1 MFRNFSIT
9 ARLLLL
15 CFISVSA
22 IVLLTTFAMFNLWQ
36 SKLEQARQT
45 SLRDARHHDMTISA
59 MQEGIEALVLF
70 SLLSHL
76 GISTEQ
82 KTEQETKLAADGETL
97 RAALVALQ
105 VLEQNLN
112 QSPGQPQEQNQNQSS
127 GQPPEQIPDLSE
139 LLSAALPLV
148 DEFILSSQALQTQAF
163 GDRAAAMSALPAYQ
177 DSSRA
182 LKDMLAP
189 LRLGLQSL
197 AEAATRRADLQNTT
211 LLYLLLAISGTF
223 IGLVLHHSR
232 KSTLTIIRPIERLRD
247 ALKEVSDGNFDLK
260 VSNRMRADDF
270 GEIAHDI
277 DLISQRVVKTL
288 AEQNALRAEG
298 ERVISRL
305 GAGLKKLSAG
315 DLSDQIR
322 ESFNEEYEALSA
334 DFNETVNQLNIL
346 ISKVVQASTSIQA
359 RSEEIHNASQ
369 DLSLRTAS
377 QATTLEETAEA
388 LEHMTNSVNTAAQN
402 TKKVEAAV
410 VTARKEVEHSGRVVE
425 GAIAAMNEIE
435 TSSSRISQIIG
446 VIDDIAFQTNLL
458 ALNAGVEAARAGE
471 VGRGFAVV
479 ASEVRDLAQRSSD
492 AAKEIKILIST
503 SSQHVQD
510 GVHQV
515 DGAGQALDAVVRQVA
530 HISDLVSGISTVS
543 AEQANDINEVNNGVA
558 QLDQVTQKN
567 ATMVTESSAAIQSL
581 NRETLGLNQLVGQFV
596 LRSDDGADI
605 VAAKFEPESQAEFDA
620 EAELHS
626 SDLFSQ
632 DEEPLSRS
640 A

>member
-9 ARLLLL
+9 SRLKLL

-22 IVLLTTFAMFNLWQ
+22 IVLLSAFAAYNLWQ
-36 SKLEQARQT
+36 SQLELEQQT
-45 SLRDARHHDMTISA
+45 SLRQAGHHELTAAA
-59 MQEGIEALVLF
+59 MHKTIEAHVLA
-70 SLLSHL
+70 SLLKAL
-76 GISTEQ
+76 GGPTDQANATEQ
-82 KTEQETKLAADGETL
+82 ASQADQASPADQTADQDAELAVDAEAL
-97 RAALVALQ
+97 RAALIALQ
-105 VLEQNLN
+105 KLDVAQ
-112 QSPGQPQEQNQNQSS
+112 
-127 GQPPEQIPDLSE
+127 DLSAV
-139 LLSAALPLV
+139 LTTALPLA
-148 DEFILSSQALQTQAF
+148 DQFIASSQALHS
-163 GDRAAAMSALPAYQ
+163 AALSDPTAAVSALPALMEI
-177 DSSRA
+177 SRT
-182 LKDMLAP
+182 LKDTLAP
-189 LRLGLQSL
+189 LSISL
-197 AEAATRRADLQNTT
+197 ESLTEAAVQRTGFHDKIM
-211 LLYLLLAISGTF
+211 LYVLLALFGTF
-223 IGLVLHHSR
+223 ICLVLHHTR
-232 KSTLTIIRPIERLRD
+232 KTTLTIIRPIERLRD

-298 ERVISRL
+298 ERVITRL
-305 GAGLKKLSAG
+305 GAGLKMLSSG
-315 DLSDQIR
+315 DLSDHIS
-322 ESFNEEYEALSA
+322 ENFNEDYETLRV
-334 DFNETVNQLNIL
+334 DFNETVDQLNRL
-346 ISKVVQASTSIQA
+346 ISKVVQASNSIQA
-359 RSEEIHNASQ
+359 RSEEIHDASQ
-369 DLSLRTAS
+369 DLSLRTSS

-402 TKKVEAAV
+402 TKEVEAAV
-410 VTARKEVEHSGRVVE
+410 VTARNDVEHSGRVVE

-479 ASEVRDLAQRSSD
+479 ASEVRDLAQRSSE

-515 DGAGQALDAVVRQVA
+515 DGAGKALEAVVRQVA

-543 AEQANDINEVNNGVA
+543 VEQANGINEVNNGVA

-567 ATMVTESSAAIQSL
+567 AAMVTESSAAIQSL
-581 NRETLGLNQLVGQFV
+581 NSETLGLNQLVGQFV
-596 LRSDDGADI
+596 LRPDEGADLHDAHM
-605 VAAKFEPESQAEFDA
+605 AAASETDFGGGDNFDEDA
-620 EAELHS
+620 DLLS
-626 SDLFSQ
+626 SDPFPE
-632 DEEPLSRS
+632 DEETLPRY